1 MIDKLN
7 IAMFGQKRT
16 PSREGGVEI
25 VVGELSTRMVERG
38 HRVTVYD
45 RRSQWPCMDEYKGV
59 RVRRVP
65 TINVRGLAA
74 LTSSLFAA
82 IRTAL
87 GKYDVVHI
95 HSEGQAAMCF
105 LLKLS
110 GKRVVVTVH
119 GLDWAREKWGC
130 VAGAYIKLGEKAAVR
145 WADEIIVLSKNTQ
158 AYFRNTYG
166 RETVFIPN
174 GIDRPQQREADEIT
188 KVWGRK
194 RDDYVLFVGR
204 LVPEKGLRT
213 LIRAWQQVK
222 TSKKLVIVGGA
233 SDTDSFVDELHAMA
247 GENVQFAGFQQGS
260 VLEEFYSNAYL
271 YVLPSDLEG
280 MPMSLLE
287 AMSYG
292 NCCLTSD
299 IPECAEVI
307 EDKGVVFP
315 HGDMDGLRDALQYL
329 LDDPE
334 AVERYRRGAADFI
347 TAKYKWDDAVDRTLE
362 VYMQ

>member
-1 MIDKLN
+1 MSDKLS

-45 RRSQWPCMDEYKGV
+45 RRSQCHGVDEYKGV

-65 TINVRGLAA
+65 TINARGLAA
-74 LTSSLFAA
+74 LTSSVFAA

-95 HSEGQAAMCF
+95 HSEGPAAVCF

-119 GLDWAREKWGC
+119 GLDWARKKWGR

-145 WADEIIVLSKNTQ
+145 WADAIIVLSKNTQ
-158 AYFRNTYG
+158 AYFRNTYS

-174 GIDRPQQREADEIT
+174 GIDRSRQREADEIT
-188 KVWGRK
+188 KTWGLK

-204 LVPEKGLRT
+204 LVPEKGLRN
-213 LIRAWQQVK
+213 LIRAWQQVR
-222 TSKKLVIVGGA
+222 TSKKLVIVGGS
-233 SDTDSFVDELHAMA
+233 SDTDPFVDELHAMA
-247 GENVQFAGFQQGS
+247 GENVRFAGFQQGR

-280 MPMSLLE
+280 MPLSLLE

-307 EDKGVVFP
+307 EDKGVTFP
-315 HGDMDGLRDALQYL
+315 HGDVDGLRDALQYL

-334 AVERYRRGAADFI
+334 DVERYRREAADFI
-347 TAKYKWDDAVDRTLE
+347 TAKYKWDNVVDRTLE
-362 VYMQ
+362 LYMQ